1 MQMIKNSRV
10 EQRHFEDEMRVAQL
24 RFWLATVATRR

>member
-10 EQRHFEDEMRVAQL
+10 EQRHFEDEMRVASAFL
-24 RFWLATVATRR
+24 VGDRSD